1 MTCQNAIKF
10 CRKGQRL
17 TEVERGKIAAW
28 HSEGISNRQIAKW
41 IGVAPQTIHNETKWG
56 ELKQVKKI
64 KGNLHYPYGYNA
76 EYAQNRYLLNRK
88 NCCRK
93 EKFQQVLAF
102 LSYFVDCF
110 KTKGLIPQMR

>member
-1 MTCQNAIKF
+1 MTCQNSITLR
-10 CRKGQRL
+10 RKGQHL

-28 HSEGISNRQIAKW
+28 HSEGLSNRKIAKR
-41 IGVAPQTIHNETKWG
+41 IGVAPQTIHNEIKRG

-64 KGNLHYPYGYNA
+64 NGNLHYSYGYNA

-93 EKFQQVLAF
+93 EKF
-102 LSYFVDCF
+102 
-110 KTKGLIPQMR
+110 P